1 MREYRFDWDT
11 KKAASN
17 LRKHNVSFE
26 EAASVFYDD
35 FAIEFFD
42 SDNSELEDRFLL
54 LGLSSSM
61 KLLLVC
67 HCVGENGGLLRIIS
81 ARKATKSESKLYKR

>member
-11 KKAASN
+11 RKAASN

-67 HCVGENGGLLRIIS
+67 HCVRENGGLLRIIS
-81 ARKATKSESKLYKR
+81 ARKATKSESKFYKR